1 MARYRGPACRLC
13 RREGI
18 RLYLKG
24 ERCYT
29 PKCEI
34 EKRAYP
40 PGQHAQSRRKLSDY
54 GLQLRE
60 KQRMRR
66 YYGLTEAPFRQYFE
80 AAGQRPGVTGENL
93 LQILERRLDN
103 VIHRLGF
110 GASRRQA
117 RQSVDHGHFLVNG
130 RPCNLPARLLEPGDV
145 VAVKESSRAVP
156 AIVQA
161 LSQAGG
167 RRLPPWL
174 ELDAAAMQG
183 RVVSWPRRDE
193 IDTPVQEQL
202 VVEYYSR

>member
-24 ERCYT
+24 ERCYK

-60 KQRMRR
+60 KQRTRR
-66 YYGLTEAPFRQYFE
+66 YYGLTEAPFREYFAVAE
-80 AAGQRPGVTGENL
+80 RRAGVTGENL
-93 LQILERRLDN
+93 LQLLERRLDN
-103 VIHRLGF
+103 VVHRLGF
-110 GASRRQA
+110 GSSRKQA
-117 RQSVDHGHFLVNG
+117 RQLVDHGHFLVNG
-130 RPCNLPARLLEPGDV
+130 KPCNVPSCLLKPGDV
-145 VAVKESSRAVP
+145 VSVKEPSRGVP
-156 AIVQA
+156 AIAQS

-167 RRLPPWL
+167 RRTPAWL
-174 ELDAAAMQG
+174 ELDPTAMQG
-183 RVVSWPRRDE
+183 RVISWPRRDE